1 MGIHKKLS
9 DEAVLIA
16 AEGKLM
22 GGPET
27 RFLCKQVEELENE
40 GFKKIVIDL
49 NSVQWAN
56 STAIGALIKC
66 YIRARDRGCEL
77 RFACLSDRVKYYM
90 TITKLITVLPTFESL
105 DEATVAP
112 TFTCSSS

>member
-27 RFLCKQVEELENE
+27 RFLCKQVEELEN
-40 GFKKIVIDL
+40 
-49 NSVQWAN
+49 
-56 STAIGALIKC
+56 
-66 YIRARDRGCEL
+66 
-77 RFACLSDRVKYYM
+77 
-90 TITKLITVLPTFESL
+90 
-105 DEATVAP
+105 
-112 TFTCSSS
+112 